1 MALRLYV
8 QWLDGTE
15 TGHRKESFRKGVV
28 AVGVAG
34 LGRLT
39 LASQRASSVPYNTM
53 PLNQFEA
60 TFHDGSLATLRRLSS
75 FHLSDSHT
83 VTPTFRICSCVFT
96 STWKMVESGG
106 GPMIGRLV
114 PG

>member
-60 TFHDGSLATLRRLSS
+60 TSTTGHSQHFAG
-75 FHLSDSHT
+75 FHLSD
-83 VTPTFRICSCVFT
+83 RIS
-96 STWKMVESGG
+96 SLS
-106 GPMIGRLV
+106 
-114 PG
+114 